1 MAAMAVP
8 APVRVL
14 FVDDNAE
21 IVRRATALLSPRF
34 DVVGAACDGRS
45 GLEAARALHPDVI
58 VLDVSMPGMGGL
70 DVAARLKAEGSPAAV
85 VFMTIHDD
93 EDIVRAA
100 KSVGAVGYVLKPRLA
115 SDLSV
120 AALKASRG
128 DRFASQPI
136 PDDLWRVM

>member
-1 MAAMAVP
+1 MAVP

-21 IVRRATALLSPRF
+21 ILRRARAVLSARF
-34 DVVGAACDGRS
+34 EIVGAACDGKA
-45 GLEAARALHPDVI
+45 GLEAALALHPDVI
-58 VLDVSMPGMGGL
+58 ILDVSMPGIGGL
-70 DVAARLKAEGSPAAV
+70 DLAARLKAEGSTAAV
-85 VFMTIHDD
+85 VFMTVHAD

-128 DRFASQPI
+128 DRFASHPI
-136 PDDLWRVM
+136 PDDLWRVA

>member
-8 APVRVL
+8 PPVRIL

-21 IVRRATALLSPRF
+21 ILRRARALLPPSF
-34 DVVGAACDGRS
+34 EVIGAVHDGRS

-58 VLDVSMPGMGGL
+58 VLDVSMPGLGGL
-70 DVAARLKAEGSPAAV
+70 DLAARLRAEGSNAAV
-85 VFMTIHDD
+85 VFMTVHDD

-100 KSVGAVGYVLKPRLA
+100 KDVGAVGYVLKPRLA

-136 PDDLWRVM
+136 PDDLWRVG